1 VTSTLSSL
9 FPRQLLERR
18 AMGWATKLRV
28 NPELIE
34 FSTLPSRWGT
44 CSPDNVVTFADDLA
58 LESEDYQD
66 YVIVHELLHLR
77 YKNHG
82 KQFNA
87 MMSALVPN
95 WTQAAKTHSKRSM
108 VSENQND

>member
-1 VTSTLSSL
+1 MTSTSTSL
-9 FPRQLLERR
+9 FPHQLLERR
-18 AMGWATKLRV
+18 AMAWATKLRV
-28 NPELIE
+28 NPERIK
-34 FSTLPSRWGT
+34 FSALPSRWGT
-44 CSPDNVVTFADDLA
+44 CSPDNEVTFADDLA

-95 WTQAAKTHSKRSM
+95 WKQISLSSKKGC
-108 VSENQND
+108 